1 MYELNLKDAYM
12 KIDWRKTGQR
22 ILVKG
27 SMAFLSILLFS
38 VLVCC
43 ESEEDYPNYNPPA
56 DHTVSKDG
64 VMHRSGLTDPTQNC
78 TTCHGNDLTGGTAQV
93 SCYEC
98 HGQEW

>member
-1 MYELNLKDAYM
+1 M
-12 KIDWRKTGQR
+12 KKNFRKTGQT
-22 ILVKG
+22 IVTT
-27 SMAFLSILLFS
+27 SSFLLLMIFLLS
-38 VLVCC
+38 FLASC
-43 ESEEDYPNYNPPA
+43 ESEDEYPQYNPPS

-64 VMHRSGLTDPTQNC
+64 VMHRSGLNDPTQNC